1 MYKILRFLDHV
12 LNHAELYKQNKCFC
26 DQSSFPA
33 LTCKSVRF
41 LHSPS
46 YLVKANNYMLLIYT
60 MFSSLLKASPV
71 AAAARL
77 GLAF

>member
-41 LHSPS
+41 LQSELGLIICS
-46 YLVKANNYMLLIYT
+46 YASDL
-60 MFSSLLKASPV
+60 SSCEHKASKKFRHV
-71 AAAARL
+71 QD
-77 GLAF
+77 

>member
-1 MYKILRFLDHV
+1 MLPFLDHV

-41 LHSPS
+41 LQSQTEPKVTLAWICDCDIQLAGKKPQLLSPS
-46 YLVKANNYMLLIYT
+46 
-60 MFSSLLKASPV
+60 SSV
-71 AAAARL
+71 ETN
-77 GLAF
+77 FQFH

>member
-12 LNHAELYKQNKCFC
+12 LNHAELYKQNECFC

-41 LHSPS
+41 LQADTWKGPEG
-46 YLVKANNYMLLIYT
+46 VRVIEA
-60 MFSSLLKASPV
+60 SLYS
-71 AAAARL
+71 
-77 GLAF
+77 